1 MKDSSSKGLGLCD
14 VLAVVFVVLKL
25 IGVIDWSWWWVLAP
39 IWIPVIIVV
48 IAYIVI
54 SIIDQV
60 PQLPKRQTRG
70 WLYCQPFLFLHTRS
84 SQGGEIISTMQIPFW
99 ERYTLT
105 IQEASQYFRI
115 GENKLRKIVSE
126 NKDADFVLWNGTR
139 PQIKRTKFERFVDQL
154 NLI

>member
-1 MKDSSSKGLGLCD
+1 MGL
-14 VLAVVFVVLKL
+14 A
-25 IGVIDWSWWWVLAP
+25 S
-39 IWIPVIIVV
+39 
-48 IAYIVI
+48 
-54 SIIDQV
+54 
-60 PQLPKRQTRG
+60 LPALSFFTYAQRTRRRDYNT
-70 WLYCQPFLFLHTRS
+70 L
-84 SQGGEIISTMQIPFW
+84 QIPFW

-115 GENKLRKIVSE
+115 GETKLRKIVSE

>member
-14 VLAVVFVVLKL
+14 VLAVVFIVLKL

-39 IWIPVIIVV
+39 VWIPVIIVV
-48 IAYIVI
+48 IAYEVDMGLA
-54 SIIDQV
+54 S
-60 PQLPKRQTRG
+60 LPA
-70 WLYCQPFLFLHTRS
+70 LSFLHTRS
-84 SQGGEIISTMQIPFW
+84 ARGGEIINTLQIPFW

-115 GENKLRKIVSE
+115 GETKLRKIVSE